1 MSPDVT
7 EEMVMT
13 TLRSFLLAILPDGME
28 VVQGQQNRVP
38 QVVGPDYV
46 IFTPTQRTF
55 LSSTNRTNL
64 PATGTV
70 DVSRSTSATFQLDVY
85 GPNSTDNAV
94 TIATLF
100 RDDYGCRFM
109 AGSGVQPLHCDN
121 GQQMPLVNGEEQYE
135 ARWTLQAVLQV
146 NPSVSTPMQF
156 ADRVDVTFV
165 EADQTNGS

>member
-1 MSPDVT
+1 MSPDIT
-7 EEMVMT
+7 EDAVMT
-13 TLRSFLLAILPDGME
+13 TLRSFLLGILPAGME

-46 IFTPTQRTF
+46 VFTPIRREF
-55 LSSTNRTNL
+55 LSSTNRTNR
-64 PATGTV
+64 PVDGAV

-100 RDDYGCRFM
+100 RDDYGCRAM
-109 AGSGVQPLHCDN
+109 AGTGVQPLHCDN
-121 GQQMPLVNGEEQYE
+121 GQQMPLINGEEQYE

-156 ADRVDVTFV
+156 ADSVAVTFV
-165 EADQTNGS
+165 EAD